1 MIAVLSPYPLSRQ
14 SAARLQTPVQTVYL
28 TLSELRL
35 QPPRQMLTKLRALRT
50 QQLRIVLQEDSER
63 AVLPLMLTLAALTR
77 ARELHVDNLVDGS
90 SRQIGRLRALL
101 GVLGIVAATLS
112 GRWTIYRLSALS
124 RRLLVE
130 APLNFPPLDATKA
143 LYLKTNLM
151 LGAKAGGSI
160 GHIAGVANELVRRDP
175 QSLVLAPEFPPLVNA
190 QARFGEVPALQT
202 YGFPP
207 EANHFRFNGRC
218 LAVAREALRKE
229 RFDFIYQRL
238 TLGNLAGVLLSQ
250 QFKIPLVL
258 EYNGSEVWVSQN
270 WGHKLQFASL
280 AESIE
285 QCCLRHAH
293 RVVTVSEVLVDELV
307 GRGVPRE
314 RIVWYPNCIDP
325 EMFDPVRH
333 DLRRRELRARYGIAD
348 SDLLVL
354 FIGTFGQWH
363 GAEVLADAAR
373 MVLARQ
379 AVEGGG
385 GPRLRFIFV
394 GDGLRLAAV
403 RELLKAQTETGDVI
417 LTGLVPQHEAPAY
430 LAVADIFSSPHV
442 PSKDGS
448 KFFGS
453 PTKLFEYM
461 AMAKPIVASRL
472 DQLADVLQPAVH
484 LEQLDGDWTP
494 SGEETALLVEPGS
507 AEAIADAILLL
518 QASPNL
524 RTALSQA
531 ARRKAL
537 RKYTWRR
544 HVDVI
549 LDSFREVGPG
559 KHTL

>member
-1 MIAVLSPYPLSRQ
+1 MMAVLSPYPLSRQ
-14 SAARLQTPVQTVYL
+14 SAARLQTSVQTEYL

-35 QPPRQMLTKLRALRT
+35 QPPRQMLGKLRALRSE
-50 QQLRIVLQEDSER
+50 QLRIVLQEDSER
-63 AVLPLMLTLAALTR
+63 AVLPLMLTLAALTKAR
-77 ARELHVDNLVDGS
+77 ALHVDNLVDGS
-90 SRQIGRLRALL
+90 TRQVGRLRALL
-101 GVLGIVAATLS
+101 GGLGIVAATLS
-112 GRWTIYRLSALS
+112 GRWTIHRLGTLS
-124 RRLLVE
+124 RRLLAE
-130 APLNFPPLDATKA
+130 APLSFPPLSAAKA

-160 GHIAGVANELVRRDP
+160 GHIAGVANELVRRAP
-175 QSLVLAPEFPPLVNA
+175 QSLVLAPELPPLVSP

-218 LAVAREALRKE
+218 MPVAREALRKE

-238 TLGNLAGVLLSQ
+238 TLGNLAGVLLSR

-270 WGHKLQFASL
+270 WGHKLRFAAL

-285 QCCLRHAH
+285 QVCLRHAH
-293 RVVTVSEVLVDELV
+293 RVVTVSEVLADELIS
-307 GRGVPRE
+307 RGVPRE

-325 EMFDPVRH
+325 EMFDPARH
-333 DLRRRELRARYGIAD
+333 QPRRQELRARYGIAVD
-348 SDLLVL
+348 ELVVL

-363 GAEVLADAAR
+363 GAETLAEAAR
-373 MVLARQ
+373 LVLARSASQ
-379 AVEGGG
+379 
-385 GPRLRFIFV
+385 GPRLRFVFV
-394 GDGLRLAAV
+394 GDGLRLTAV
-403 RELLKAQTETGDVI
+403 RKLLKAETEVGDVI
-417 LTGLVPQHEAPAY
+417 FTGLVLQHEAPAY
-430 LAVADIFSSPHV
+430 LAMADIFSSPHV

-461 AMAKPIVASRL
+461 AMARPIVASRL

-484 LEQLDGDWTP
+484 LEQMDGDWIPT
-494 SGEETALLVEPGS
+494 GEETALLVEPGS
-507 AEAIADAILLL
+507 AEAIADALLRL
-518 QASPNL
+518 QANPEL
-524 RTALSQA
+524 RVALSQA

-549 LDSFREVGPG
+549 MDSLR
-559 KHTL
+559 

>member
-1 MIAVLSPYPLSRQ
+1 MMTVLSTYPLSRQ
-14 SAARLQTPVQTVYL
+14 SAARLEAAAPTEYL

-35 QPPRQMLTKLRALRT
+35 HPPRQMLTKLRGLRT
-50 QQLRIVLQEDSER
+50 EQLRIVLQEDSER
-63 AVLPLMLTLAALTR
+63 AVLPLMLTLAAFTR
-77 ARELHVDNLVDGS
+77 ARTLQVDNLVDGS
-90 SRQIGRLRALL
+90 TRRIARLSALA
-101 GVLGIVAATLS
+101 GGLGIVAATLS
-112 GRWTIYRLSALS
+112 GRWTIHRLGVLS
-124 RRLLVE
+124 RRLLAEV
-130 APLNFPPLDATKA
+130 PLKFSALTAAKA

-160 GHIAGVANELVRRDP
+160 GHIAGVANELIRRNP
-175 QSLVLAPEFPPLVNA
+175 QSLVLAPEFPPLVSA

-207 EANHFRFNGRC
+207 EANHFRFNDRC
-218 LAVAREALRKE
+218 LATAREALLKE

-238 TLGNLAGVLLSQ
+238 TLGNLAGVLLSR

-270 WGHKLQFASL
+270 WGHKLRFAAL

-285 QCCLRHAH
+285 QVCLRHAH
-293 RVVTVSEVLVDELV
+293 RVITVSEVLADELV
-307 GRGVPRE
+307 SRGVPRE

-325 EMFDPVRH
+325 EMFDPTRH
-333 DLRRRELRARYGIAD
+333 QSSRQELRARHGI
-348 SDLLVL
+348 SDDELVVL

-363 GAEVLADAAR
+363 GAETLAEAAR
-373 MVLARQ
+373 QILAGAAGQ
-379 AVEGGG
+379 T
-385 GPRLRFIFV
+385 PRLRFIFV

-403 RELLKAQTETGDVI
+403 RELLKAETVAGDV
-417 LTGLVPQHEAPAY
+417 LFTGLVPQHQAPAY
-430 LAVADIFSSPHV
+430 LAMADIFSSPHV

-484 LEQLDGDWTP
+484 LEQLDGNWTP
-494 SGEETALLVEPGS
+494 SGEETALLVDPGS
-507 AEAIADAILLL
+507 ADAIASALRKLR
-518 QASPNL
+518 ASEGL
-524 RTALSQA
+524 RAALSQA

-537 RKYTWRR
+537 REYTWQR

-549 LDSFREVGPG
+549 MDSLR
-559 KHTL
+559 

>member
-1 MIAVLSPYPLSRQ
+1 MMAVLSPYPLSRQ
-14 SAARLQTPVQTVYL
+14 SAARLQTAVQTEYL

-35 QPPRQMLTKLRALRT
+35 QPPRQMLAKLRALHSE
-50 QQLRIVLQEDSER
+50 QLRIVLQEDSES

-77 ARELHVDNLVDGS
+77 ARTLHVDNLVDGS
-90 SRQIGRLRALL
+90 TRQVGRLRALL
-101 GVLGIVAATLS
+101 GGLGIVTATLS
-112 GRWTIYRLSALS
+112 GRWTIHRLSARS

-130 APLNFPPLDATKA
+130 APLSFAPLSATKA

-160 GHIAGVANELVRRDP
+160 GHIAGIANELVRRDP
-175 QSLVLAPEFPPLVNA
+175 QSLVLAPEFPPLLNP
-190 QARFGEVPALQT
+190 QARFGEVTALQT

-218 LAVAREALRKE
+218 MVVALEALRKE

-238 TLGNLAGVLLSQ
+238 TLGNLAGVLLSR

-270 WGHKLQFASL
+270 WGHKLQFAAP
-280 AESIE
+280 AESVE
-285 QCCLRHAH
+285 QVCLRHAH
-293 RVVTVSEVLVDELV
+293 RVVTVSEVLADELV
-307 GRGVPRE
+307 SRGVPRE

-325 EMFDPVRH
+325 EMFDPARH
-333 DLRRRELRARYGIAD
+333 QPGRHELRSRYGIAD
-348 SDLLVL
+348 DELVVL

-363 GAEVLADAAR
+363 GAEVLAQAAR
-373 MVLARQ
+373 LVLARTP
-379 AVEGGG
+379 GH
-385 GPRLRFIFV
+385 GPRLRFVFV
-394 GDGLRLAAV
+394 GDGLRLATV
-403 RELLKAQTETGDVI
+403 RELLKAEIEAGDVI
-417 LTGLVPQHEAPAY
+417 LTGLVLQHQAPAY
-430 LAVADIFSSPHV
+430 LAMADIFSSPHV

-507 AEAIADAILLL
+507 AEAIAKAFTRL
-518 QASPNL
+518 QASRAL
-524 RTALSQA
+524 REALSQA

-537 RKYTWRR
+537 REYTWSR
-544 HVDVI
+544 HVDI
-549 LDSFREVGPG
+549 IMNSLR
-559 KHTL
+559 

>member
-1 MIAVLSPYPLSRQ
+1 MMAVLSPYPLSRQ
-14 SAARLQTPVQTVYL
+14 SAARLQTAVQTEYL

-35 QPPRQMLTKLRALRT
+35 QPPRQILAKLRALRSE
-50 QQLRIVLQEDSER
+50 QLRIVLQEDSER

-77 ARELHVDNLVDGS
+77 ARALHVDNLVDGS
-90 SRQIGRLRALL
+90 TRQVGRVRALL
-101 GVLGIVAATLS
+101 GGLGIVAATLS
-112 GRWTIYRLSALS
+112 GRWTIQRLGALS
-124 RRLLVE
+124 RRLLAE
-130 APLNFPPLDATKA
+130 APLSFPPLNAAKA

-175 QSLVLAPEFPPLVNA
+175 QSLVLAPEFPPLVSA

-218 LAVAREALRKE
+218 MAVAREALRKE

-238 TLGNLAGVLLSQ
+238 TLGNLAGVLLSR

-270 WGHKLQFASL
+270 WGHKLQFAAL
-280 AESIE
+280 AEAIE
-285 QCCLRHAH
+285 QVCLRHAH
-293 RVVTVSEVLVDELV
+293 RVVTVSEVLADELV
-307 GRGVPRE
+307 SRGVPRE

-325 EMFDPVRH
+325 EMFDPARH
-333 DLRRRELRARYGIAD
+333 QPRRQELRSRYGIAD
-348 SDLLVL
+348 DELVVL

-363 GAEVLADAAR
+363 GAETLAEAAR
-373 MVLARQ
+373 LVLARSAGQ
-379 AVEGGG
+379 
-385 GPRLRFIFV
+385 GPRIRFVFV

-403 RELLKAQTETGDVI
+403 RELLKAETEFGDVI

-430 LAVADIFSSPHV
+430 LAMADIFASPHV

-484 LEQLDGDWTP
+484 LEQLNGDWTS

-507 AEAIADAILLL
+507 DEAIAAALMRL
-518 QASPNL
+518 QASPEL
-524 RTALSQA
+524 RDALSQA

-537 RKYTWRR
+537 REYTWHR

-549 LDSFREVGPG
+549 MDSLR
-559 KHTL
+559 